1 MKKNVLKVITALAIT
16 GLVSTFAGCSS
27 TSSTSSSSGDG
38 DKEIKIGTFG
48 PYTGDAAADGIEARD
63 GALLAVEQINKKGGV
78 LGKQIKLVTMDD
90 QAKAP
95 ESMNVVQ
102 KLIQQ
107 EKVTALVSGS
117 YSTPTKTVAPVVQ
130 QAKIPMVVAYAV
142 NPAITQ
148 GGNCVFRAI
157 YAGPSQGAAMAEY
170 AVKEKKLK
178 KIAVLNV
185 NNDYGNSNAEGF
197 TNQIKKLG
205 GEIVINRNFVDGTKD
220 FNALLTAVKEKNPEA
235 IYIASYY
242 NEAAQ
247 ICSEARQLQIT
258 VPILSDDGVD
268 SPKFIELG
276 GKSVEGTVFTSP
288 FFREEPRAIVQDFI
302 KAYKEKYSK
311 DPDMLAAQAYDSV
324 LILADAI
331 KRSNSTD
338 KEAIRK
344 ALSETKGFEGVTG
357 KFSFDEKN
365 EVVKPIII
373 TKVENGKFVYVKSQ
387 EYSR

>member
-1 MKKNVLKVITALAIT
+1 MKKNVLKVIAALAVT

-27 TSSTSSSSGDG
+27 SSTSSTDGSG

-48 PYTGDAAADGIEARD
+48 PYTGDAATDGIQARD
-63 GALLAVEQINKKGGV
+63 GALLAVEQINKKGGI

-130 QAKIPMVVAYAV
+130 QAKIPMIVAYAV

-148 GGNCVFRAI
+148 GGNYVFRGI
-157 YAGPSQGAAMAEY
+157 YAGPAQGAAMAEY
-170 AVKEKKLK
+170 AVKEKNLK

-185 NNDYGNSNAEGF
+185 NNDYGNTNAEGF
-197 TNQIKKLG
+197 TNQVKKLG
-205 GEIVINRNFVDGTKD
+205 GEIVVSRNFVDGTKD
-220 FNALLTAVKEKNPEA
+220 FKALLTAVKEKNPEA
-235 IYIASYY
+235 IYIGSYY

-247 ICSEARQLQIT
+247 ICSQARQLEIT
-258 VPILSDDGVD
+258 VPIFGDDGFD
-268 SPKFIELG
+268 SPKLTELG
-276 GKSVEGTVFTSP
+276 GKSVEGAVFTTP
-288 FFREEPRAIVQDFI
+288 FFREEPRTIVQDFI
-302 KAYKEKYSK
+302 KTYKEKYNK
-311 DPDMLAAQAYDSV
+311 EPDMLSAQAYDSV
-324 LILADAI
+324 LVLADAI
-331 KRSNSTD
+331 KRANSTD

-357 KFSFDEKN
+357 KFSFDDKN
-365 EVVKPIII
+365 EVVKPVII

-387 EYSR
+387 EYSK

>member
-1 MKKNVLKVITALAIT
+1 MKRNVLKVIATLAIT

-27 TSSTSSSSGDG
+27 SGTSATSGNA

-48 PYTGDAAADGIEARD
+48 PYTGDAATDGIQARD

-148 GGNCVFRAI
+148 GGNSVFRAI
-157 YAGPSQGAAMAEY
+157 YAGPAQGAAMAEY

-185 NNDYGNSNAEGF
+185 NNDYGNTNGEGF
-197 TNQIKKLG
+197 ANQVKKLG
-205 GEIVINRNFVDGTKD
+205 GEVVISRNFVDGTKD
-220 FNALLTAVKEKNPEA
+220 FKALLTAVKEKNPEA
-235 IYIASYY
+235 IYIGSYY

-247 ICSEARQLQIT
+247 ICSQARQLEIT
-258 VPILSDDGVD
+258 VPIFGDDGFD

-276 GKSVEGTVFTSP
+276 GKSVEGAIFTTP
-288 FFREEPRAIVQDFI
+288 FFREEPRQIVQDFI
-302 KAYKEKYSK
+302 KAYKEKYNRE
-311 DPDMLAAQAYDSV
+311 PDMLSAQAYDSV
-324 LILADAI
+324 LVLADAI
-331 KRSNSTD
+331 KRANSTD

-357 KFSFDEKN
+357 KFSFDDKN
-365 EVVKPIII
+365 EVIKPVII

-387 EYSR
+387 EYSK